1 VLYYFMSLFIHSE
14 NQTLLWNI
22 VSNMDITKSVFVDG
36 SPQKAI
42 WFKNIIEEFYIKCY
56 GRVLSTSE
64 LRDLNR
70 AVLSHMTENL
80 RSIKSRSTVQ
90 PQQQQQQQQQSK
102 STAHEE
108 PRTVYSR
115 NNGQTNEYNQQF
127 SNRQQEYENMI
138 KRPSPPEPNFSENI
152 KDEPISNMEEL
163 LKQQQKQREY
173 ELNSIM
179 PAPIQSA
186 RETIKIHNQED
197 ISVGADRVLDEARA
211 KKVSWSDEINIQGEL
226 LTIKEQ
232 LARLLTMVEEL
243 RCVSKS
249 GASEEIIM

>member
-1 VLYYFMSLFIHSE
+1 MLYYFMSLFIHSE

-56 GRVLSTSE
+56 GRTLSTTE

-90 PQQQQQQQQQSK
+90 SQQQSK
-102 STAHEE
+102 STTHEE
-108 PRTVYSR
+108 PQTLYSR

-138 KRPSPPEPNFSENI
+138 KRPTPPEPNFIENI

-173 ELNSIM
+173 EVSSIM
-179 PAPIQSA
+179 PAPIQST
-186 RETIKIHNQED
+186 RETIKIHKQED
-197 ISVGADRVLDEARA
+197 INVGADRVLDVPLA
-211 KKVSWSDEINIQGEL
+211 KKVSWSDETNIKNEL
-226 LTIKEQ
+226 LVIKEQ
-232 LARLLTMVEEL
+232 LAQLLTIVEEL
-243 RCVSKS
+243 RYANKS
-249 GASEEIIM
+249 GANKGRATEEILL